1 MNTQPVPH
9 LTDAMNCYV
18 YISTLSDGAQQAVHR
33 FQDELAKLLPGVLW
47 MPRGGQL
54 HVTLLH
60 TFGPL
65 FGLDSQQ
72 AAEFD
77 QNYEDSRTS
86 LLSAMQEAVAGIA
99 PIKLR
104 MQQVKASE
112 NAVFG
117 LWQDEGQYEEIR
129 ERFVT
134 LFEIPPGTQRR
145 PNIVHTTIARYQRP
159 IALEE
164 VQQAVDSLT
173 LEAEMTVEEI
183 ILIRETRAYG
193 QQYTVAER
201 IPLH

>member
-1 MNTQPVPH
+1 
-9 LTDAMNCYV
+9 
-18 YISTLSDGAQQAVHR
+18 
-33 FQDELAKLLPGVLW
+33 
-47 MPRGGQL
+47 
-54 HVTLLH
+54 
-60 TFGPL
+60 
-65 FGLDSQQ
+65 
-72 AAEFD
+72 
-77 QNYEDSRTS
+77 
-86 LLSAMQEAVAGIA
+86 MQEAVAGIA

-112 NAVFG
+112 NAA
-117 LWQDEGQYEEIR
+117 
-129 ERFVT
+129 
-134 LFEIPPGTQRR
+134 
-145 PNIVHTTIARYQRP
+145 TIARYQRP